1 MLNRRHI
8 REKVMKALYAF
19 FQSDSKIVASGEK
32 ELFHSI
38 DKVYEVYLYYLT
50 ILPEIKD
57 FAHNLNEERK
67 LKRLPTDEDLNPKLN
82 FVNNSIIQ
90 KIEENQELFR
100 NTEKL
105 KINWN
110 SEGDLIK
117 KLYYQIM
124 EMPLFRAYLDSNAG
138 FKEDKEILFEIYEN
152 IIFPSESIR
161 QVFEER
167 SLYWMD
173 DIEVM
178 QAGILKTIKGVKE
191 AAPGEPSF
199 KLQPLHKEA
208 EEDREFAGKLFRQTI
223 LNSAEYEVEIS
234 KRAQNWEIERVAKMD
249 IILMKMAIC
258 ELITFP
264 SIPVKVTLD
273 EYIELSKDYSSPQS
287 KTFINGILDKLVIDY
302 KRENKI
308 QKAGRGLVE

>member
-19 FQSDSKIVASGEK
+19 FPVDGKIVASGEK

-38 DKVYEVYLYYLT
+38 DKVYEVYIYYLT
-50 ILPEIKD
+50 ILPELKD
-57 FAHNLNEERK
+57 FAVNLIEERK
-67 LKRLPTDEDLNPKLN
+67 QKRLPTPEDLNPKLN
-82 FVNNSIIQ
+82 FVENKAIQ
-90 KIEENQELFR
+90 RIEENKELFQYAD
-100 NTEKL
+100 KL

-110 SEGDLIK
+110 SEQELIK
-117 KLYYQIM
+117 KIYYQIM
-124 EMPLFRAYLDSNAG
+124 EAPVFRSYLENEAG
-138 FKEDKEILFEIYEN
+138 FKEDKEILFELYEN
-152 IIFPSESIR
+152 FIFPSESIR
-161 QVFEER
+161 HVFEER
-167 SLYWMD
+167 SIYWLD

-178 QAGILKTIKGVKE
+178 QAGVLKTLKSVKE
-191 AAPGEPSF
+191 TPESPSGF
-199 KLQPLHKEA
+199 RLQPLHKEA
-208 EEDREFAGKLFRQTI
+208 EEDRGFASKLFRQTI
-223 LNSAEYEVEIS
+223 LHSAEYEVEIS

-287 KTFINGILDKLVIDY
+287 KTFINGILDKLVVDY